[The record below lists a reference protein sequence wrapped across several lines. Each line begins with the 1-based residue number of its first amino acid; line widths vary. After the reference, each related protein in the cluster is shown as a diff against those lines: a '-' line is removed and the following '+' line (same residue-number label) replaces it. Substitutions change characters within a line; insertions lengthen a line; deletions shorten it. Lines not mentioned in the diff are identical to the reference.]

1 MPTDDHRELIAN
13 LSVMNAFPDQ
23 LRQRIAAVF
32 EEVSESESL
41 ERDAYLI
48 HMGDRSCDDGFIL
61 LKGSVAIRRRV
72 SPPFKAEG
80 PVLLGEMK
88 QSNPNAERTADVTAL
103 EDIEVLRFDWD
114 RFYALLKERLAPSE
128 FAIFSR
134 ALQDYSWRHFL
145 GDDI

>member
-1 MPTDDHRELIAN
+1 MSTDGHRELIAK
-13 LSVMNAFPDQ
+13 LSIMKAFPDQ

-32 EEVSESESL
+32 DEVSEPESL

-48 HMGDRSCDDGFIL
+48 HIGDQSCNDGFIL
-61 LKGSVAIRRRV
+61 VKGSVIIRKRI

-88 QSNPNAERTADVTAL
+88 QFNPNSERTADVTAL

-114 RFYALLKERLAPSE
+114 RFYDLLKERLAPSE

-134 ALQDYSWRHFL
+134 VLQDYSWLHFL

>member
-1 MPTDDHRELIAN
+1 MNKAARFRRSASRCTWTCFPEP
-13 LSVMNAFPDQ
+13 LS
-23 LRQRIAAVF
+23 QRIAAVF
-32 EEVSESESL
+32 DEVSESECL

-48 HMGDRSCDDGFIL
+48 HIGDQSCNDGFIL
-61 LKGSVAIRRRV
+61 VKGSVSVRKRIT
-72 SPPFKAEG
+72 PPFKAEG

-88 QSNPNAERTADVTAL
+88 QFNPKSERTADVTAL
-103 EDIEVLRFDWD
+103 EEIEVLRFDWD

-134 ALQDYSWRHFL
+134 ALQDYSWLHFL